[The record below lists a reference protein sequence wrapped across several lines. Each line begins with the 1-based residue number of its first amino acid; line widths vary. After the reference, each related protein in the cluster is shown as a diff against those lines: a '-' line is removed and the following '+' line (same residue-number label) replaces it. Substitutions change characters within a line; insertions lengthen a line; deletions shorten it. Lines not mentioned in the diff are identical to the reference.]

1 MANKTEQ
8 VLEATEN
15 INNREAFFMK
25 YKKAILIAVAAIIVV
40 IAGVFLYIS
49 QISGPREE
57 KASTALSKGQT
68 YFNNEMFEQAVNGDG
83 AGFVGFAKLADE
95 YSGTKAGNL
104 ANLYAGLCYAN
115 LGKWAEAQKS
125 LDAFSTEGDQMIS
138 PASQAALGDAYAHL
152 NQLDKAVDAFKKAA
166 DMADSKA
173 EDDTNNSLSPTF
185 LIKAG
190 EVLESQGKKDEAEAT
205 KEKVAQIAEELV
217 KLEALEEEYAAEIKK
232 RMQVIP
238 QIIDPSVPIGK
249 DDSENVEIERFGEP
263 FVPDF
268 EVPYHVDIME

>member
-104 ANLYAGLCYAN
+104 ANLYTGLCYAN

-125 LDAFSTEGDQMIS
+125 LDAFSTEDDQMIS

-173 EDDTNNSLSPTF
+173 EDDANNSLSPIF

-190 EVLESQGKKDEAEAT
+190 EVLESQGKKDEAL
-205 KEKVAQIAEELV
+205 KIYQDIKKKYVNSMLV
-217 KLEALEEEYAAEIKK
+217 QSAEIDKY
-232 RMQVIP
+232 
-238 QIIDPSVPIGK
+238 
-249 DDSENVEIERFGEP
+249 IERASN
-263 FVPDF
+263 
-268 EVPYHVDIME
+268 

>member
-1 MANKTEQ
+1 MAKKNEQ
-8 VLEATEN
+8 SSVDDALN
-15 INNREAFFMK
+15 QSEAFFMK

-190 EVLESQGKKDEAEAT
+190 EVLESQGKKDEAL
-205 KEKVAQIAEELV
+205 KIYQDIKKKYVNSMLV
-217 KLEALEEEYAAEIKK
+217 QSAEIDKY
-232 RMQVIP
+232 
-238 QIIDPSVPIGK
+238 
-249 DDSENVEIERFGEP
+249 IERASN
-263 FVPDF
+263 
-268 EVPYHVDIME
+268 

>member
-8 VLEATEN
+8 VLESTEN

-57 KASTALSKGQT
+57 KASAALSKGQT

-125 LDAFSTEGDQMIS
+125 LDAFSTEDDQMIS

-173 EDDTNNSLSPTF
+173 EDDANNSLSPIF

-190 EVLESQGKKDEAEAT
+190 EVLESQGKKDEAL
-205 KEKVAQIAEELV
+205 KIYQDIKKKYVNSMLV
-217 KLEALEEEYAAEIKK
+217 QSAEIDKY
-232 RMQVIP
+232 
-238 QIIDPSVPIGK
+238 
-249 DDSENVEIERFGEP
+249 IERASN
-263 FVPDF
+263 
-268 EVPYHVDIME
+268 

>member
-173 EDDTNNSLSPTF
+173 EDKTNTSLSPTF

-190 EVLESQGKKDEAEAT
+190 EVLESQGKKDEAL
-205 KEKVAQIAEELV
+205 KIYQDIKKKYVNSMLV
-217 KLEALEEEYAAEIKK
+217 QSAEIDKY
-232 RMQVIP
+232 
-238 QIIDPSVPIGK
+238 
-249 DDSENVEIERFGEP
+249 IERASN
-263 FVPDF
+263 
-268 EVPYHVDIME
+268 

>member
-1 MANKTEQ
+1 MTNKTEQ

-83 AGFVGFAKLADE
+83 TGFVGFAKLADE

-173 EDDTNNSLSPTF
+173 EDDTNNSLSPIF

-190 EVLESQGKKDEAEAT
+190 EVLESQGKKDEAL
-205 KEKVAQIAEELV
+205 KIYQDIKKKYVNSMLV
-217 KLEALEEEYAAEIKK
+217 QSAEIDKY
-232 RMQVIP
+232 
-238 QIIDPSVPIGK
+238 
-249 DDSENVEIERFGEP
+249 IERASN
-263 FVPDF
+263 
-268 EVPYHVDIME
+268 

>member
-125 LDAFSTEGDQMIS
+125 LDAFSTEDDQMIS

-166 DMADSKA
+166 NMADSKA
-173 EDDTNNSLSPTF
+173 EDDANNSLSPIF

-190 EVLESQGKKDEAEAT
+190 EVLESQGKKDEAL
-205 KEKVAQIAEELV
+205 KIYQDIKKKYVNSMLV
-217 KLEALEEEYAAEIKK
+217 QSAEIDKY
-232 RMQVIP
+232 
-238 QIIDPSVPIGK
+238 
-249 DDSENVEIERFGEP
+249 IERASN
-263 FVPDF
+263 
-268 EVPYHVDIME
+268 

>member
-104 ANLYAGLCYAN
+104 ANLYAGHCYAN

-125 LDAFSTEGDQMIS
+125 LDAFSTEDDQMIS

-173 EDDTNNSLSPTF
+173 EDDTNNSLSPIF

-190 EVLESQGKKDEAEAT
+190 EVLESQGKKDEAL
-205 KEKVAQIAEELV
+205 KIYQDIKKKYVNSMLV
-217 KLEALEEEYAAEIKK
+217 QSAEIDKY
-232 RMQVIP
+232 
-238 QIIDPSVPIGK
+238 
-249 DDSENVEIERFGEP
+249 IERASN
-263 FVPDF
+263 
-268 EVPYHVDIME
+268 

>member
-1 MANKTEQ
+1 MTNKTEQ

-173 EDDTNNSLSPTF
+173 EDDANNSLSPIF

-190 EVLESQGKKDEAEAT
+190 EVLESQGKKDEAL
-205 KEKVAQIAEELV
+205 KIYQDIKKKYVNSMLV
-217 KLEALEEEYAAEIKK
+217 QSAEIDKY
-232 RMQVIP
+232 
-238 QIIDPSVPIGK
+238 
-249 DDSENVEIERFGEP
+249 IERASN
-263 FVPDF
+263 
-268 EVPYHVDIME
+268 

>member
-49 QISGPREE
+49 QISGPRKE
-57 KASTALSKGQT
+57 KANTALSKGQT

-173 EDDTNNSLSPTF
+173 EDDTNNSLSPIF

-190 EVLESQGKKDEAEAT
+190 EVLESQGKKDEAL
-205 KEKVAQIAEELV
+205 KIYQDIKKKYVNSMLV
-217 KLEALEEEYAAEIKK
+217 QSAEIDKY
-232 RMQVIP
+232 
-238 QIIDPSVPIGK
+238 
-249 DDSENVEIERFGEP
+249 IERASN
-263 FVPDF
+263 
-268 EVPYHVDIME
+268 

>member
-83 AGFVGFAKLADE
+83 ASFVGFAKLADE

-173 EDDTNNSLSPTF
+173 EDDTNNSLSPIF

-190 EVLESQGKKDEAEAT
+190 EVLESQGKKDEAL
-205 KEKVAQIAEELV
+205 KIYQDIKKKYVNSMLV
-217 KLEALEEEYAAEIKK
+217 QSAEIDKY
-232 RMQVIP
+232 
-238 QIIDPSVPIGK
+238 
-249 DDSENVEIERFGEP
+249 IERASN
-263 FVPDF
+263 
-268 EVPYHVDIME
+268 

>member
-8 VLEATEN
+8 VLESTEN
-15 INNREAFFMK
+15 INNREAFFMR

-125 LDAFSTEGDQMIS
+125 LDAFSTEDDQMIS

-173 EDDTNNSLSPTF
+173 EDDTNNSLSPIF

-190 EVLESQGKKDEAEAT
+190 EVLESQGKKDEAL
-205 KEKVAQIAEELV
+205 KIYQDIKKKYVNSMLV
-217 KLEALEEEYAAEIKK
+217 QSAEIDKY
-232 RMQVIP
+232 
-238 QIIDPSVPIGK
+238 
-249 DDSENVEIERFGEP
+249 IERASN
-263 FVPDF
+263 
-268 EVPYHVDIME
+268 

>member
-1 MANKTEQ
+1 MTNKTEQ

-173 EDDTNNSLSPTF
+173 EDDTNNSLSPIF

-190 EVLESQGKKDEAEAT
+190 EVLESQGKKDEAL
-205 KEKVAQIAEELV
+205 KIYQDIKKKYVNSMLV
-217 KLEALEEEYAAEIKK
+217 QSAEIDKY
-232 RMQVIP
+232 
-238 QIIDPSVPIGK
+238 
-249 DDSENVEIERFGEP
+249 IERASN
-263 FVPDF
+263 
-268 EVPYHVDIME
+268 

>member
-125 LDAFSTEGDQMIS
+125 LESFSSEDDQMIS
-138 PASQAALGDAYAHL
+138 PAAEAALGDAYAHL

-166 DMADSKA
+166 SMADSKA
-173 EDDTNNSLSPTF
+173 EDGTNNSLSPIF
-185 LIKAG
+185 IIKAG
-190 EVLESQGKKDEAEAT
+190 EILESQGKKDEALKLYQDA
-205 KEKVAQIAEELV
+205 KKKYVNAMLV
-217 KLEALEEEYAAEIKK
+217 QSGEIDKY
-232 RMQVIP
+232 
-238 QIIDPSVPIGK
+238 
-249 DDSENVEIERFGEP
+249 IERASN
-263 FVPDF
+263 
-268 EVPYHVDIME
+268 